1 MISTQ
6 EEKESLSLASLAPLE
21 QAGNQT
27 LTYWPALS
35 VNEKAIVAAY
45 IENSYSVKETAAAL
59 RCGSGEISRMLKQPA
74 VRRAIAE
81 VQKELDGI
89 DFLNERWVKA
99 QLLRLYPMVIG
110 DEPVPTVLNTG
121 EEVEVR
127 KFYPDIAMRVIE
139 YVAPKA
145 QKASV
150 NISINNIN
158 KLTDEQLEEIA
169 CRGMRVV
176 SEQ

>member
-6 EEKESLSLASLAPLE
+6 EEKESLSLATLE
-21 QAGNQT
+21 QVGNQT

-35 VNEKAIVAAY
+35 VNEKAVVAAY

-59 RCGSGEISRMLKQPA
+59 RHGSGEISRMLKSPL
-74 VRRAIAE
+74 VRKAIGE
-81 VQKELDGI
+81 VQRELDGI

-145 QKASV
+145 QKSTV